1 MYGYY
6 QATVLPHKR
15 SLILVLVI
23 FVAYL
28 SVAFK
33 KAQFHKILAIVAP
46 RYDFSMESSKEEGKV
61 LVA

>member
-1 MYGYY
+1 M
-6 QATVLPHKR
+6 AIIKLIPDKR

-23 FVAYL
+23 FIAYL

-33 KAQFHKILAIVAP
+33 KNQFHKILAIVAP

-61 LVA
+61 SI